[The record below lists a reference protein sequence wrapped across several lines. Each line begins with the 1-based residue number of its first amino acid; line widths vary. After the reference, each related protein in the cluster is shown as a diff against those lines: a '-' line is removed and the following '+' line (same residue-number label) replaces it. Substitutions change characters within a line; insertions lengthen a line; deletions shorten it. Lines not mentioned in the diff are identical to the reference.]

1 MTGDMKCEIIIF
13 SRLPIAILKV
23 FQHNFLEMWQIVAKI
38 WSLSLS
44 KHAKLPKCFTY
55 FQATWLDGLSRVQLL
70 CYVASP
76 QFLLSGKSSKVK
88 VSRVVLRCYD
98 VLMELLRSKQVH
110 HILDGTLIG
119 LPKLEKHLQWMFEEV
134 KKLVGY
140 EICECLNVRNL

>member
-1 MTGDMKCEIIIF
+1 MWN
-13 SRLPIAILKV
+13 
-23 FQHNFLEMWQIVAKI
+23 HNFLSPSDRNPEGVPGQ
-38 WSLSLS
+38 
-44 KHAKLPKCFTY
+44 LPGNVTNCCEDLISESEQTCWAPKVLQVFSSDM
-55 FQATWLDGLSRVQLL
+55 TWRLDGLSRVQLL

-88 VSRVVLRCYD
+88 VSRVVSGCYD